1 MNEQL
6 KFLGNIAEK
15 LESCDI
21 PYMLTG
27 SMAMSLYS
35 IPRMTRDIDIVI
47 DPKPHQAETIFRL
60 FKEDCYIDYNSV
72 IQEIERKGM
81 FNIIHNKWIAKADFI
96 IRKDD
101 EFRKVEFEHKR
112 KINIQ
117 GIPIFTVAPEDLIL
131 TKLKISKEY
140 GSELQFRD
148 AQTISN
154 TITHLD
160 WLYLEKWGKYL
171 GIEEYIKRI
180 HLHE

>member
-6 KFLGNIAEK
+6 VFLGNIAEK

-47 DPKPHQAETIFRL
+47 DPKPHQADTIFKL

-72 IQEIERKGM
+72 IQAIERKGM

-101 EFRKVEFEHKR
+101 EYRKVEFEHRR
-112 KINIQ
+112 KIVIR
-117 GIPIFTVAPEDLIL
+117 GAAIFTVTPEDLIL
-131 TKLKISKEY
+131 TKLKLSKEN

-148 AQTISN
+148 AQMISN
-154 TITHLD
+154 TISHLD
-160 WLYLEKWGKYL
+160 WPYLEKWGKSL
-171 GIEEYIKRI
+171 GIVDYLKRI
-180 HLHE
+180 SRNE

>member
-6 KFLGNIAEK
+6 EFLRNIAEK

-21 PYMLTG
+21 AYMLTG

-47 DPKPHQAETIFRL
+47 DPKPHQAETIYRL

-72 IQEIERKGM
+72 IREIERRGM

-101 EFRKVEFEHKR
+101 EYRKVEFEHRR
-112 KINIQ
+112 KIDIQ
-117 GIPIFTVAPEDLIL
+117 GIAIFTVTPEDLIL
-131 TKLKISKEY
+131 TKLKLSKEF

-148 AQTISN
+148 SQTISH
-154 TITHLD
+154 TITRLD
-160 WLYLEKWGKYL
+160 WPYLEKWGKYL
-171 GIEEYIKRI
+171 GIEDYIKRI
-180 HLHE
+180 HFHE